1 MSSADLVEVGRV
13 GRPHGLDGAFVVE
26 RGSDDER
33 RFAVG
38 AKLRVDGVEAEVVLR
53 RRVGGRRLA
62 IKLDRQ
68 VQRGQM
74 LTVHRSELPPPEPGA
89 YYIFQLVG
97 LEVEEAGR
105 VVGRVRAVLPGAAND
120 NLELED
126 GTLVP
131 LVEDA
136 IRKVD
141 LEGGRI
147 HLNSGFTD

>member
-38 AKLRVDGVEAEVVLR
+38 AKLRVDGVEAEVVIR